1 MAEKR
6 TIKAYVAADPE
17 RITTPEGKQF
27 AAFPVVENKRYKDPE
42 TQEWKDAKATR
53 YDVTVDQPKLRDNV
67 LASLEKGQ
75 RVTVEGNYV
84 AKPYSDSNGNQRIGR
99 ITGSRRCCRG
109 TGHPAG
115 RESEYERAGDRAREL
130 ACMGAEP
137 GPVPTTFTAVR
148 GPWSASPPAVH
159 TTTATGPRA
168 GCRSGTVTGHGCKF
182 GRRPRSRG

>member
-84 AKPYSDSNGNQRIGR
+84 AKPYIDSNGNQRIGHK
-99 ITGSRRCCRG
+99 IFGHDVSASYMHESQGRG
-109 TGHPAG
+109 GVAVG
-115 RESEYERAGDRAREL
+115 RDTQPDVNQNVNGPETEYENSLAWGQNPDPYPQHSQQFADRGQPVHQQYTPPPPPDHAPDAGL
-130 ACMGAEP
+130 
-137 GPVPTTFTAVR
+137 
-148 GPWSASPPAVH
+148 
-159 TTTATGPRA
+159 
-168 GCRSGTVTGHGCKF
+168 
-182 GRRPRSRG
+182 GR